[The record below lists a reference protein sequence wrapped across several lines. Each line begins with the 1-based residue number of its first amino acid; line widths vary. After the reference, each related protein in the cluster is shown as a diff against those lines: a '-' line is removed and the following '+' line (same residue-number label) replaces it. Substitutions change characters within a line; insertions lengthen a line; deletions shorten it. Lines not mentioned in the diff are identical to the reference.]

1 LNYQDLENQL
11 SKKQYRWLVTG
22 AAGFIGSHLVERLLK
37 LNQYVVGIDNLITGS
52 ESNIKALEYLP
63 NFKSYFK
70 FLKADICDIEAYR
83 ADLSKCDFILHQAA
97 VGSVPRSM
105 AEPELFHKS
114 NVDGFFQILN
124 AAREAR
130 VKKFVYA
137 SSSSVYGDNPTLPKK
152 EESIGEPLSPYAAT
166 KYIDEVYAS
175 NYARVY
181 GTPAVGLRYFN
192 VFGKRQNPK
201 GAYAAVIPL
210 WIQSM
215 LDGEEVFI
223 NGDGKYSRDFCY
235 IENVVQANLLAA
247 MSSEKTNGQVY
258 NIAVGGQTT
267 LLELFE
273 QMKSGVEK
281 LTGKKVSEAKFR
293 EFRQGDIPHS
303 LASID
308 KAKAELG
315 YQPVVAAREGLLETI
330 KGFIS

>member
-1 LNYQDLENQL
+1 
-11 SKKQYRWLVTG
+11 
-22 AAGFIGSHLVERLLK
+22 
-37 LNQYVVGIDNLITGS
+37 
-52 ESNIKALEYLP
+52 
-63 NFKSYFK
+63 
-70 FLKADICDIEAYR
+70 
-83 ADLSKCDFILHQAA
+83 
-97 VGSVPRSM
+97 M